1 MDKEDFKSNGD
12 KRDFQNEHEYL
23 ERKDKIL
30 KLLRD
35 RRNKEIHHITYGK
48 TTERNKVSVILEKN
62 KVEREELKNKA
73 LEQDIKLKRETLATL
88 FWFLKIETLVIFC
101 FTWFQ
106 ATGWF
111 RFHLEEWSFN
121 LFVGAT
127 ITQITAMLLIAV
139 QHLFPKK

>member
-1 MDKEDFKSNGD
+1 MDKEELKRYGD
-12 KRDFQNEHEYL
+12 KRDSQNEREYL
-23 ERKDKIL
+23 ERKDRIL

-35 RRNKEIHHITYGK
+35 KRNKEIHSVSI
-48 TTERNKVSVILEKN
+48 ERSNILTVLEKN
-62 KVEREELKNKA
+62 KAEREELKNKA
-73 LEQDIKLKRETLATL
+73 FEQDIELKNKTLATL

-106 ATGWF
+106 ATKWLGF
-111 RFHLEEWSFN
+111 ELEEWSFN